1 MQNFNIQN
9 PSLKSVSF
17 MLSVEAEVALNAFP
31 TLKVTG
37 ECMVYENTV
46 KYNDTDHGFSGEVAD
61 WGFSIPEKDASH
73 SAIMQSLSLL
83 LSADQLSELCRTVDA
98 QLLQVAMDKVQSMWS
113 PKQEE
118 VKPAVDVKSLLDNIN
133 LRRIVEDAVSD
144 ADIASNASVE
154 VNHNYG
160 NEFTIDVEFDDSQ
173 LSYTITSSIEDA
185 FADLV
190 VEIEE

>member
-37 ECMVYENTV
+37 DCMVYENT
-46 KYNDTDHGFSGEVAD
+46 DHRFSGEVAE
-61 WGFSIPEKDASH
+61 WGFSIPEKDAQH
-73 SAIMQSLSLL
+73 SAIMQSLSIL

-133 LRRIVEDAVSD
+133 LRCIVEDALSD

-154 VNHNYG
+154 VNHDYG
-160 NEFTIDVEFDDSQ
+160 NEFTIDVEFDDSA
-173 LSYTITSSIEDA
+173 LSYTIISRIEDA

-190 VEIEE
+190 EWNRIKETEE